1 VGETKNMLMER
12 FKSHFWHIKTP
23 KTEFPL
29 GFHFSQKDHNKLA
42 DVRIHVLDY
51 INKNP
56 QNSLELRLH
65 TEKMWIHR
73 LRTPEPLGLNTMD

>member
-1 VGETKNMLMER
+1 MLMER

-29 GFHFSQKDHNKLA
+29 GYHFSQRDHHKLA
-42 DVRIHVLDY
+42 DVKIHILDY

-56 QNSLELRLH
+56 QESLELRLH

-73 LRTPEPLGLNTMD
+73 LRTPEPFGLNTMD